1 MPDNVPLATYRVQF
15 MPGFGFDQASTIPGY
30 LADLGVDT
38 LYASPVWQ
46 ARKGSR
52 HGYDVTDPARIR
64 EELGGEEAFLT
75 LARDLKERVRVPLHG
90 VQDIMESPM

>member
-1 MPDNVPLATYRVQF
+1 
-15 MPGFGFDQASTIPGY
+15 
-30 LADLGVDT
+30 
-38 LYASPVWQ
+38 VWE

-75 LARDLKERVRVPLHG
+75 LARDLKERVRVPLRG
-90 VQDIMESPM
+90 VHDIMESPM